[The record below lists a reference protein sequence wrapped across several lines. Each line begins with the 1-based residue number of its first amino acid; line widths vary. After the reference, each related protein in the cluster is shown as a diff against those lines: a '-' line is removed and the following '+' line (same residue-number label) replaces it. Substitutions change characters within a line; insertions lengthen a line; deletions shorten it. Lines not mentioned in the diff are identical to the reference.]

1 MRTLHLTLFNF
12 YKTPTA
18 LQTGPRLNKKDAA
31 NNTELHCHSYPEKN
45 SQILFDNSSSL
56 CHTADSAHFALNVL
70 NRQWYPHMRHIPHP
84 TLLCRRIL
92 LSSEPTFFLCFP
104 TPRR

>member
-1 MRTLHLTLFNF
+1 MRTLHLTLFNV

-18 LQTGPRLNKKDAA
+18 LQTGPSLNKKDAA

-56 CHTADSAHFALNVL
+56 CHTADSAHFARNFLN
-70 NRQWYPHMRHIPHP
+70 
-84 TLLCRRIL
+84 C
-92 LSSEPTFFLCFP
+92 
-104 TPRR
+104 